1 MMKKLVLALVLFL
14 AACGSEQETLK
25 PGSYKLVDSL
35 NNVPTILNLGE
46 DGRFSGKIV
55 NNMMGNYELTGKSG
69 IKFSQAATTMMMG
82 PQDAMESEQNF
93 LQILPKIKS
102 YKMQGNAQD
111 IGNDEFTD
119 IAAVKRGC
127 ISVTPLTLERTD
139 FAKLNKL
146 NSLK

>member
-1 MMKKLVLALVLFL
+1 MMKKLVLAIALFL

-102 YKMQGNAQD
+102 YKMQGNYLVLVTDNGGELVFEPYTPKQD
-111 IGNDEFTD
+111 M
-119 IAAVKRGC
+119 
-127 ISVTPLTLERTD
+127 
-139 FAKLNKL
+139 
-146 NSLK
+146 

>member
-1 MMKKLVLALVLFL
+1 MYNINFPLALNSDKIEFVFTKQGFRRYENEFHTVELSD
-14 AACGSEQETLK
+14 GST
-25 PGSYKLVDSL
+25 
-35 NNVPTILNLGE
+35 
-46 DGRFSGKIV
+46 
-55 NNMMGNYELTGKSG
+55 
-69 IKFSQAATTMMMG
+69 A
-82 PQDAMESEQNF
+82 
-93 LQILPKIKS
+93 

>member
-1 MMKKLVLALVLFL
+1 MKKLVLAIALFL

-46 DGRFSGKIV
+46 DGRFSGKII

-82 PQDAMESEQNF
+82 PEEAMESEQNF

-102 YKMQGNAQD
+102 YKMQGKYLVLITDNGGELVFEPYTQKQD
-111 IGNDEFTD
+111 M
-119 IAAVKRGC
+119 
-127 ISVTPLTLERTD
+127 
-139 FAKLNKL
+139 
-146 NSLK
+146 

>member
-1 MMKKLVLALVLFL
+1 MKKLVLAIALFL

-82 PQDAMESEQNF
+82 PEEAMESEQNF

-102 YKMQGNAQD
+102 YKMQGKYLVLITDNGGELVFEPYTQKQD
-111 IGNDEFTD
+111 M
-119 IAAVKRGC
+119 
-127 ISVTPLTLERTD
+127 
-139 FAKLNKL
+139 
-146 NSLK
+146 

>member
-1 MMKKLVLALVLFL
+1 MMKKLVLAIALFL

-82 PQDAMESEQNF
+82 PQEAMESEQNF

-102 YKMQGNAQD
+102 YKMQGNYLVLVTDNGGELVFEPYTPKQD
-111 IGNDEFTD
+111 M
-119 IAAVKRGC
+119 
-127 ISVTPLTLERTD
+127 
-139 FAKLNKL
+139 
-146 NSLK
+146 

>member
-69 IKFSQAATTMMMG
+69 IKFSPVATTMMMG

-102 YKMQGNAQD
+102 YKMQGNYLVLVTDNGGELVFEPYTPKQD
-111 IGNDEFTD
+111 M
-119 IAAVKRGC
+119 
-127 ISVTPLTLERTD
+127 
-139 FAKLNKL
+139 
-146 NSLK
+146 

>member
-1 MMKKLVLALVLFL
+1 MKKLVLALVLFL

-82 PQDAMESEQNF
+82 PEEAMESEQNF

-102 YKMQGNAQD
+102 YKMQGKYLVLITDNGGELVFEPYTQKQD
-111 IGNDEFTD
+111 M
-119 IAAVKRGC
+119 
-127 ISVTPLTLERTD
+127 
-139 FAKLNKL
+139 
-146 NSLK
+146 

>member
-1 MMKKLVLALVLFL
+1 MLYSWLLAAVNKKLLNPDLT
-14 AACGSEQETLK
+14 SWLK

-82 PQDAMESEQNF
+82 PQEAMEAEQNF

-102 YKMQGNAQD
+102 YKMQGNYLVLVTDNGGELVFEPYTPKQD
-111 IGNDEFTD
+111 M
-119 IAAVKRGC
+119 
-127 ISVTPLTLERTD
+127 
-139 FAKLNKL
+139 
-146 NSLK
+146 